1 MYYVFRQQFS
11 RLSVCLDVLA
21 RSKYAYDIPTFC
33 IFRIVLANRNGHN
46 KLSAV
51 CVCVCVRYQRGEK
64 ALSRKREDR
73 GTFQKEIFLLSSAK
87 STPHPRAPPN
97 PTTNLNATIITSH
110 SSIHHALFSLSGS
123 LASFLLS
130 R

>member
-1 MYYVFRQQFS
+1 MHMISPLFAFLESSS
-11 RLSVCLDVLA
+11 RIEMVIINYPL
-21 RSKYAYDIPTFC
+21 
-33 IFRIVLANRNGHN
+33 
-46 KLSAV
+46 
-51 CVCVCVRYQRGEK
+51 CVCVRYQRGKK
-64 ALSRKREDR
+64 ALSRKRKDR
-73 GTFQKEIFLLSSAK
+73 GTFQKEFFLLSSAK

-123 LASFLLS
+123 PASFLLS